1 MICICVSIT
10 ELCILR
16 GRAGNVPVKERPKTS
31 SFGGNN
37 VFGVLLC
44 VILSCEGSRFLI
56 FVAEAA
62 SALTLY
68 VFEAPHVACAIL
80 VECLLNALARRNWR
94 SIVAA

>member
-1 MICICVSIT
+1 MICTCVNMT
-10 ELCILR
+10 EFYVSK

-44 VILSCEGSRFLI
+44 VIFSCEGSRFLI

-62 SALTLY
+62 SALTL
-68 VFEAPHVACAIL
+68 
-80 VECLLNALARRNWR
+80 
-94 SIVAA
+94 